1 MAGLGSATQRSLDSE
16 RIRLSLLVRV
26 AGNAGQFSPKLATAV
41 AGASDEEVQVMS
53 DLLENGLSIPELISV
68 LKGAHVVVGDD
79 SLYERWIFPSSH
91 KRISSHHRSVDKLAT
106 PDYGL
111 DGPLVRESLHGKAP
125 MGTWVQLE
133 RTSAQFRWGALP
145 TVADLIHLRDYL
157 IYRFTGMNVGP
168 WGLSTLVDTRPMV
181 LRPANQTGG
190 RAAERG
196 LAALTPQR
204 WSGAGTGA
212 TGAGTGAAAD
222 GPAADGP
229 AADWVGLFTADV
241 PAIGPA
247 GDLFDPPEAVRPRDL
262 LPDAPFKE
270 ELGPGLFGSLQL
282 TRQDVVLRPAVARIV
297 DAEPPGFGTWPTP
310 GEPENRTL
318 SLGRSTLRVRAAVQ
332 VVRTRPVFA
341 GMEENPT

>member
-16 RIRLSLLVRV
+16 RLRLSLLVTV

-79 SLYERWIFPSSH
+79 SLYQRWIFPSSH
-91 KRISSHHRSVDKLAT
+91 RRISSHHRSVDKLAT

-145 TVADLIHLRDYL
+145 TLSDLIHLRDYL

-168 WGLSTLVDTRPMV
+168 WGLSTMVDTRPML

-204 WSGAGTGA
+204 WAGPEPTGPTSG
-212 TGAGTGAAAD
+212 
-222 GPAADGP
+222 
-229 AADWVGLFTADV
+229 WVDLFTADV
-241 PAIGPA
+241 AEIGPA
-247 GDLFDPPEAVRPRDL
+247 GDLFGPPEAARPRDL

-270 ELGPGLFGSLQL
+270 ELGPGLFGSLRL
-282 TRQDVVLRPAVARIV
+282 TRQEVALRPAITRII

-310 GEPENRTL
+310 GEPEHRTL
-318 SLGRSTLRVRAAVQ
+318 SLGRSTLTVRAVVQ

-341 GMEENPT
+341 GMEEEPS

>member
-1 MAGLGSATQRSLDSE
+1 MAGLGSAAQRSLESE
-16 RIRLSLLVRV
+16 RLRLSLLVRV
-26 AGNAGQFSPKLATAV
+26 AGNAGNFSPKLANAV
-41 AGASDEEVQVMS
+41 AGASDEEVQIMS
-53 DLLENGLSIPELISV
+53 DLLANGLSIPELISV

-79 SLYERWIFPSSH
+79 ALYERWIFPSSH
-91 KRISSHHRSVDKLAT
+91 RRVSSHHRSVDKLAT

-145 TVADLIHLRDYL
+145 TLSDLIHLRDYL

-196 LAALTPQR
+196 LAALAPQR
-204 WSGAGTGA
+204 WSGAGPTEPTSG
-212 TGAGTGAAAD
+212 
-222 GPAADGP
+222 
-229 AADWVGLFTADV
+229 WVDVFTTDA
-241 PAIGPA
+241 PEIGPA
-247 GDLFDPPEAVRPRDL
+247 GDLFGPPEAQRPRDL

-270 ELGPGLFGSLQL
+270 EFGPGLFGSLRL
-282 TRQDVVLRPAVARIV
+282 TRQEVALRPEAARIL
-297 DAEPPGFGTWPTP
+297 DAEPPSFSQWPTP

-318 SLGRSTLRVRAAVQ
+318 SLGRSTLTVRAVVQAVH
-332 VVRTRPVFA
+332 TRPVFA